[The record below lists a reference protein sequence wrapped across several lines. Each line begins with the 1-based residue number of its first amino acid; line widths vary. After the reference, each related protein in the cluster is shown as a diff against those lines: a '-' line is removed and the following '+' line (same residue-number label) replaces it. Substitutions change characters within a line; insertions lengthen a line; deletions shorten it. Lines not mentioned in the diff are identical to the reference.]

1 MKTLLQEGFMTKEE
15 EQVYELLLIIMQT
28 LQTDI
33 VADDYYEIR
42 VKMQQGGCLH

>member
-1 MKTLLQEGFMTKEE
+1 MEMLQEGLMTKEE

-33 VADDYYEIR
+33 VADGFYEIK
-42 VKMQQGGCLH
+42 VKIQEGDYLH

>member
-1 MKTLLQEGFMTKEE
+1 MRAIQEGFMTKEE

-33 VADDYYEIR
+33 VADGYYEIR